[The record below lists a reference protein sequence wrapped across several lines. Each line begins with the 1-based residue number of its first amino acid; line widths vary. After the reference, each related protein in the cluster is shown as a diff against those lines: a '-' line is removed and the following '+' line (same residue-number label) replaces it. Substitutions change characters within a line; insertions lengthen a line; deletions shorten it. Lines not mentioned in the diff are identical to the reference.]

1 MNMVEFKVTD
11 PAREAEG
18 IVELSRRMRVT
29 CLEGTRFLVAETG
42 LAVLARIGIP
52 YEVISREPFNY
63 ERHALP
69 HLAAAQVNGRTSRAA
84 AAQM

>member
-1 MNMVEFKVTD
+1 MNMVEFRISD
-11 PAREAEG
+11 PARESEG

-42 LAVLARIGIP
+42 LAVLDRLSIP
-52 YEVISREPFNY
+52 YDVLSREPFNY

-69 HLAAAQVNGRTSRAA
+69 HLAAAQIP
-84 AAQM
+84 